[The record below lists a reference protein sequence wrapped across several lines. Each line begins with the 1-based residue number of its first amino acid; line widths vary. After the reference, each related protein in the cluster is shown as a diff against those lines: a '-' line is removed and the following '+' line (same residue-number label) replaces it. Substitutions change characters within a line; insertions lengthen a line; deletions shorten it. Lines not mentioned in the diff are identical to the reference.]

1 MFKKIQNLIHDLQEA
16 DRETKKRWLVGSTLI
31 TGLVV
36 ISFWAVYVS
45 FAIKGLRVVEAENSE
60 ASFSEVFFNG
70 LKAVKDETFAKLQE
84 LSGQMEFLGL
94 SGANLNFVAEGL
106 EEVPPKRL
114 ITNNK

>member
-1 MFKKIQNLIHDLQEA
+1 MLEKIQNLIHDLQEA

-45 FAIKGLRVVEAENSE
+45 FAIKGLRVAEAENSE

-70 LKAVKDETFAKLQE
+70 LKVIKDETFAKLQE

-94 SGANLNFVAEGL
+94 SRANLNFVAEGL
-106 EEVPPKRL
+106 EEIQPKRL
-114 ITNNK
+114 ISNY